1 MEKKTIH
8 KRINLNSQQKKN
20 ITLFSFV
27 AIILAILTVL
37 AFTTSTTLVKHSEK
51 NTYEVSGVVTKF
63 EYVAPGYFGQKI
75 RHPHIIHLDNGIDC
89 VFHYLNYEM
98 HYDDPDQEK
107 IKKELEGQ
115 YVVIRLSKIDDSVI
129 TINTEEK
136 CYLSFEASN
145 RQHVIGI
152 IGFVLFDFSVLFTS
166 FVILINPILPI
177 KKRKVKK

>member
-1 MEKKTIH
+1 MKLK
-8 KRINLNSQQKKN
+8 LNDKQKKN
-20 ITLFSFV
+20 IILFSAV
-27 AIILAILTVL
+27 ALVLVVLTVL

-98 HYDDPDQEK
+98 HYDDPDQEM
-107 IKKELEGQ
+107 IRKELEGQ

-129 TINTEEK
+129 TISTDEK

-145 RQHVIGI
+145 RQHIIGI

-166 FVILINPILPI
+166 FVILINPVFPVR
-177 KKRKVKK
+177 KRKAKKQK

>member
-1 MEKKTIH
+1 MKQ
-8 KRINLNSQQKKN
+8 NLNNRQRKN
-20 ITLFSFV
+20 IILFSIV
-27 AIILAILTVL
+27 VIALSILTVI

-51 NTYEVSGVVTKF
+51 NTYEVRGTVTEF

-98 HYDDPDQEK
+98 HYDDPDQEM
-107 IKKELEGQ
+107 ISKELEGQ

-129 TINTEEK
+129 TISTDEK

-145 RQHVIGI
+145 RQHITGI
-152 IGFVLFDFSVLFTS
+152 IGAALFDLSVLFTS
-166 FVILINPILPI
+166 FVVLINPILPI
-177 KKRKVKK
+177 KNTKK